1 MSVTA
6 IYTHWI
12 VGEGGL
18 EAAIEGWN
26 GEVTGPGESTNFF
39 IVSFNKHIFP
49 QEHRLTFPFLLQQP
63 QVALLTVQKTQS
75 CGQFLMPWLSSRF
88 HRGLPRDSP
97 APPHP
102 RTPPPTTQESCKDP
116 WAAGLL
122 PWPWVPVC
130 RKPMSCQTARWA
142 ERPSLSLTV

>member
-63 QVALLTVQKTQS
+63 HVALLTVQKTQS

-88 HRGLPRDSP
+88 HRGYLG
-97 APPHP
+97 
-102 RTPPPTTQESCKDP
+102 TPPPPQTHP
-116 WAAGLL
+116 LPPPPLRRAARIPGRQGSSPGPGCRSVVSLCPARLPGGQRGLRC
-122 PWPWVPVC
+122 P
-130 RKPMSCQTARWA
+130 
-142 ERPSLSLTV
+142 